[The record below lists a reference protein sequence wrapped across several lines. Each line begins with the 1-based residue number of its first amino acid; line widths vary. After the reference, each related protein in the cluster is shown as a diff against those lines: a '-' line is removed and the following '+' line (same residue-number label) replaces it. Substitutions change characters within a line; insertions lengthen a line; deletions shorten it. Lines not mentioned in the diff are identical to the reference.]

1 MNDGVESGPV
11 LWRLVRSV
19 LNPTRLRMLRLIC
32 ETDGTLCVREICRA
46 LKLDDPVGCI
56 YLKQMNAQGILD
68 AARHEVKVYYRPWR
82 DCPWTAPTRFRDS
95 LVSYWE
101 RGVPDGWEVDLMT
114 RLRAFSHFNRLAM
127 LARLSRGEAGMRDL
141 KCAVGTC
148 VKTIEHHLSFL
159 TSADLLETKHR
170 GDSGYCFQLHQPG
183 HPVSATLMSI
193 LDENVRAG
201 IDYRNV
207 VEDHALD
214 TASRAVIRRI
224 VSREDNLRGG
234 WILKKKMR
242 PVQHVPTSRERTALM
257 EEDDGLF
264 EEGRV

>member
-11 LWRLVRSV
+11 LWRMVRSV
-19 LNPTRLRMLRLIC
+19 LNPTRLRMLKLIC
-32 ETDGTLCVREICRA
+32 ETDGTLCAREICRA

-56 YLKQMNAQGILD
+56 YLKQMNAQGLLD

-82 DCPWTAPTRFRDS
+82 DCPWTAPTRFRAS

-101 RGVPDGWEVDLMT
+101 QGVADGWEVELMT

-127 LARLSRGEAGMRDL
+127 LARLSRGAAGMRDL
-141 KCAVGTC
+141 KFAVGTC

-159 TSADLLETKHR
+159 TSADLLETKR
-170 GDSGYCFQLHQPG
+170 RDDSGYCFQLRQPA

-207 VEDHALD
+207 VEEHVLD

-234 WILKKKMR
+234 WIRKKKMC

-257 EEDDGLF
+257 EGDDGLF
-264 EEGRV
+264 EEGRA

>member
-1 MNDGVESGPV
+1 
-11 LWRLVRSV
+11 
-19 LNPTRLRMLRLIC
+19 
-32 ETDGTLCVREICRA
+32 
-46 LKLDDPVGCI
+46 
-56 YLKQMNAQGILD
+56 
-68 AARHEVKVYYRPWR
+68 
-82 DCPWTAPTRFRDS
+82 
-95 LVSYWE
+95 
-101 RGVPDGWEVDLMT
+101 
-114 RLRAFSHFNRLAM
+114 
-127 LARLSRGEAGMRDL
+127 
-141 KCAVGTC
+141 
-148 VKTIEHHLSFL
+148 
-159 TSADLLETKHR
+159 
-170 GDSGYCFQLHQPG
+170 
-183 HPVSATLMSI
+183 MSI

-234 WILKKKMR
+234 WTLKKKMR